1 MVTVGIHGANRGNK
15 LTESINTSHDWNH
28 FSGVFLFVNRAESL
42 SATNAALGLGIFYL
56 GITPGMWRLYQDK
69 EPRSPF
75 PLLEL
80 TGLFYALFF
89 GISVFLVWIIRDPDS
104 GQIIFFTR
112 VRLDDISI
120 KAMAIAFAG
129 LFLLLGS
136 WAVTR
141 RQLPLNLR
149 LNVPNGSNDRL
160 RLLFWGIAIGALIYA
175 HSPLLKGIPSIGQFL
190 TPAGFLGFGA
200 FCILRWRGELP
211 RWEVVLYFFIILPLW
226 LLPFIVSG
234 FSTSLVLVA
243 IYWAALGYWH
253 SGRLP
258 WRLGLSVA
266 IILFAIYP
274 SQAKIRQ
281 AVWDPA
287 FSGSIA
293 EKLHHI
299 GQALI
304 ENHRSWERYKTVL
317 LHENGLSGI
326 TNRIAHAVPMS
337 IVVDS
342 TPDKV
347 PYWRGETYK
356 PLLTSWIP
364 RAVWKNKPEERAG
377 GKFGLRYGF
386 MTTDSAQGSMNIP
399 WNIEMYANFGIW
411 GVLIGSVIV
420 GIGLGTIDRIFNSPN
435 TSMTE
440 GLIGSAL
447 VLPIFYQDSNI
458 SVMMGTFVPLS
469 ICYWL
474 YFRVGLTIPLRRP

>member
-1 MVTVGIHGANRGNK
+1 M
-15 LTESINTSHDWNH
+15 
-28 FSGVFLFVNRAESL
+28 
-42 SATNAALGLGIFYL
+42 
-56 GITPGMWRLYQDK
+56 
-69 EPRSPF
+69 
-75 PLLEL
+75 
-80 TGLFYALFF
+80 
-89 GISVFLVWIIRDPDS
+89 
-104 GQIIFFTR
+104 
-112 VRLDDISI
+112 
-120 KAMAIAFAG
+120 
-129 LFLLLGS
+129 
-136 WAVTR
+136 
-141 RQLPLNLR
+141 
-149 LNVPNGSNDRL
+149 
-160 RLLFWGIAIGALIYA
+160 
-175 HSPLLKGIPSIGQFL
+175 
-190 TPAGFLGFGA
+190 
-200 FCILRWRGELP
+200 
-211 RWEVVLYFFIILPLW
+211 
-226 LLPFIVSG
+226 
-234 FSTSLVLVA
+234 VA

-435 TSMTE
+435 ASMTE